1 MVIIDKIKD
10 FYDYQVS
17 KWGRDE
23 KVVYVRNGRRLT
35 SIDEFRI
42 YVEGDNKMGYIG
54 RETLLKEDSDG
65 TIIQNSIWSR
75 RIGHWVSCDF
85 NYVVVLWVGD
95 NRYIF
100 AVQRYQKYN
109 SDDVSSNV
117 WLLDYKDDFKR
128 VSDAPVY
135 VELYSHNGSMKRF
148 ADRVIYNISCN
159 NPIKTIENP
168 VLMNSKIAKFLNPE
182 EIYLAIYSYI
192 SARNE
197 KDIKDNRTNDEKI
210 VCNGFD
216 KKTSFR
222 NVK

>member
-1 MVIIDKIKD
+1 MKIVSKIKD
-10 FYDYQVS
+10 FYDFQVQ
-17 KWGRDE
+17 KWGLDE
-23 KVVYVRNGRRLT
+23 KVVYVRNGQRL
-35 SIDEFRI
+35 SSVEEFRI
-42 YVEGDNKMGYIG
+42 YVEGDNEKRYYG
-54 RETLLKEDSDG
+54 REALLKEDSDG
-65 TIIQNSIWSR
+65 TIIQNSVWSR

-109 SDDVSSNV
+109 SDDVASNV
-117 WLLDYKDDFKR
+117 WLLGYKGDFKR

-135 VELYSHNGSMKRF
+135 VELYRHNGSMKRF
-148 ADRVIYNISCN
+148 ADRDVYHISCN
-159 NPIKTIENP
+159 NPIKTVENP
-168 VLMNSKIAKFLNPE
+168 VLMNSKITKLLNPE

-197 KDIKDNRTNDEKI
+197 KDIKDNRTNNEKI
-210 VCNGFD
+210 ISNGFD
-216 KKTSFR
+216 TKTSFR